1 MKKMNRALALLLA
14 LVFAVA
20 LVGCGG
26 GSVKTGKYTLDSM
39 TMDGQDYL
47 AMLKSLAALAGQDL
61 GEIGYLDIKDDKNA
75 ELVMQGEKTEKL
87 TYDDKYFTDVET
99 GQKIEYKVS
108 GNTISFSYSQDG
120 HSVDMKF
127 KK

>member
-1 MKKMNRALALLLA
+1 MKRMKRVLAIVLALC
-14 LVFAVA
+14 FAMA

-26 GSVKTGKYTLDSM
+26 GGVKPGKYSLSTM

-47 AMLKSLAALAGQDL
+47 AILKAAAALSGQEL

-75 ELVMQGEKTEKL
+75 ELIMQGQTKEVL
-87 TYDDKYFTDVET
+87 TYDNKYFYDAQTN
-99 GQKIEYKVS
+99 QKIEYKAS
-108 GNTISFSYSQDG
+108 GSTITFSYSESG
-120 HSVDMKF
+120 HSIEMKF